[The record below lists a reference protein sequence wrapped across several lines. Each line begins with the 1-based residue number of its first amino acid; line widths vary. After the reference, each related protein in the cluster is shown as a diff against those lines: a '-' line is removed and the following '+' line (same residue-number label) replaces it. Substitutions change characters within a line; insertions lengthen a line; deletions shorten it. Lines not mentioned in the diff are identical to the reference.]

1 MSDVLGWRRKF
12 GLLVPSTNTSV
23 QPEMEAMRPP
33 GVTLHTARIHI
44 PDDPV
49 ASDADFERLIAR
61 IEAATMDA
69 VDRAATCG
77 PDAIVLGI
85 SAESFWEGTDG
96 SAALKAEIE
105 GRAGVPAH
113 LASDGLLAALEA
125 LGGARRIAVLTPY
138 MPVGD
143 ERVRRFFGQCGIEVV
158 RVTGLRSPSPQQ
170 AAHIPEAA
178 LRDAV
183 AALDGPEVEAI
194 VQVGTNLAFARVAA
208 MAEFWLG
215 KPVICAT
222 TATFWHALRRS
233 GIADPVAGFGAL
245 LERH

>member
-1 MSDVLGWRRKF
+1 MTDVLGWRMTL

-23 QPEMEAMRPP
+23 QPEMESMRPA
-33 GVTLHTARIHI
+33 GVTLHTARIHV

-49 ASDADFERLIAR
+49 TSDADFERLIAR
-61 IEAATMDA
+61 VQGATLDA
-69 VDRAATCG
+69 VDRVVTCG
-77 PDAIVLGI
+77 PGAVILGI
-85 SAESFWEGTDG
+85 SAESFWEGADG

-105 GRAGVPAH
+105 GRAGVPAF
-113 LASDGLLAALEA
+113 LASDGLRAALDA
-125 LGGARRIAVLTPY
+125 HGGPRRIAVLTPY

-143 ERVRRFFGQCGIEVV
+143 ARVRAFFTACGLDVV
-158 RVTGLRSPSPQQ
+158 RMTGLRAASPREI
-170 AAHIPEAA
+170 AHIPEAA

-183 AALDGPEVEAI
+183 AALDGPEVDAI

-222 TATFWHALRRS
+222 TATFWHALRTC
-233 GIADPVAGFGAL
+233 GIADRVAGFGAL